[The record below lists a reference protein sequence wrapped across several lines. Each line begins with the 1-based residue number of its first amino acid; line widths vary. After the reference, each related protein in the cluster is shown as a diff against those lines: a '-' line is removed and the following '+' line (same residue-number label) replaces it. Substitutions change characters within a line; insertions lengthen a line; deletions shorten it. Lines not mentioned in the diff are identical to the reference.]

1 MDRIKEIENGI
12 NRLELFLHNKYSKI
26 DITQINHELILSDMR
41 FLIEEIKKLQK
52 ENKKLKDKGGKTN
65 DKTRNKN

>member
-12 NRLELFLHNKYSKI
+12 NRLELFLHNKYAKVDINQI
-26 DITQINHELILSDMR
+26 DHDLILSDMR
-41 FLIEEIKKLQK
+41 FLVEEIKKLQV
-52 ENKKLKDKGGKTN
+52 ENKKLKNKGGKTN